1 MFADTRYAL
10 RIAAKQP
17 GFTMLVVLTMA
28 LGIGAATATFSIVDT
43 VLLRPLPYKNAGRL
57 MSAFMTVPSFRS
69 NPALSKIWDQL
80 GPSLLQFNELKKRQT
95 VFEDVA
101 VLRSIRSSLRRD
113 GERAIRVGAV
123 STNFFPMLGI
133 QAPVGRLF
141 SSDDEKAQDV
151 RTAVLSHAIWDTVFG
166 GDPDILGKTIT
177 VRVLR
182 SVGPFVVIGVLPPT
196 FEFADYGP
204 DAAPSPDIW
213 ISAYNAN
220 QEEEDFE
227 LFGTLKKG
235 ISIPDAE
242 REVQSILDATLNK
255 ELRPVFGTVGARIS
269 PRQTEQSSDVRT
281 SLYVLLGSAV
291 LLLLIACGNVAN
303 LLVAQGT
310 TRSHEIA
317 VRAAI
322 GAGRWRIVR
331 QLMVQSVI
339 LSLCGGLLGT
349 VIAHWT
355 IQALIGLSPVP
366 IPRVHE
372 IGIDFRVLAFALA
385 ASTFTGI
392 LFGVVPALSAIRPD
406 LNEVLK
412 TAGRTRGTPHSRVQ
426 GIVIVAEIS
435 LSFVLLTAAGL
446 LTQTLFRMW
455 SASNRSQGEHVLT
468 AHADF
473 FGARFPTGAEALVF
487 TDSAME
493 QLRSLPGV
501 ESVTGAS
508 PAPFDG
514 RGLEPIE
521 IEGVPVPKG
530 EQAPLVDNRDVLKDY
545 FSTLRLPILTGR
557 ALTPDEISHAA
568 NAAVVNKTMARR
580 FWSVETAVNKRFRET
595 LSLGNHKELPW
606 ITIVGVCDDSHDLQ
620 GSEREVLPVMYR
632 PFASNSDITFI
643 IRAAVAPSSL
653 TAAIRQEF
661 TRLNSNVT
669 LGQMETMDSLLWKDL
684 AGERYRAVLINLFA
698 AAAVSL
704 ALIGL
709 YGVISRFVT
718 IRTRELSIRMALGA
732 QPRDVVRHVLRQ
744 SLMLTAAGIA
754 IGIGVAIACSRLLA
768 ALLFGVGATDVT
780 TYAGITAGLL
790 AIATLAAYLPARRA
804 ARTDPMISL
813 RAD

>member
-1 MFADTRYAL
+1 MFADIRYAL

-43 VLLRPLPYKNAGRL
+43 VLLRPLPYKNADRL
-57 MSAFMTVPSFRS
+57 MSVFMTVPSFRS
-69 NPALSKIWDQL
+69 NPALVKIWDQL
-80 GPSLLQFNELKKRQT
+80 GPSLLQFNELRTRQT
-95 VFEDVA
+95 VFEDAA
-101 VLRSIRSSLRRD
+101 VLRSIRSSLQKN
-113 GERAIRVGAV
+113 GEHAIRVGAV

-133 QAPVGRLF
+133 QTPVGRLF
-141 SSDDEKAQDV
+141 SSDDEKPQAV
-151 RTAVLSHAIWDTVFG
+151 RTAVLSHAIWSTMYG

-182 SVGPFVVIGVLPPT
+182 SVGQFVVIGVLPPT

-242 REVQSILDATLNK
+242 DETQSILNATLDNNM
-255 ELRPVFGTVGARIS
+255 RTVFGTVGARIS
-269 PRQTEQSSDVRT
+269 PRQTEQSADVRT
-281 SLYVLLGSAV
+281 SLYVLLGSAG

-331 QLMVQSVI
+331 QLMAQSVI
-339 LSLCGGLLGT
+339 LSLGGGLLGT

-385 ASTFTGI
+385 ASTLTGI
-392 LFGVVPALSAIRPD
+392 LFGLVPALAAIRPD

-412 TAGRTRGTPHSRVQ
+412 SAGRTRGTPHARVQ

-435 LSFVLLTAAGL
+435 LSFVLLIAAGL

-455 SASNRSQGEHVLT
+455 SASNRSQTEYVLT
-468 AHADF
+468 VHADF
-473 FGARFPTGAEALVF
+473 FGARFPTGKEALVF
-487 TDSAME
+487 TDTAVE

-508 PAPFDG
+508 PAPFAG
-514 RGLEPIE
+514 RGLGPIE

-545 FSTLRLPILTGR
+545 FSTLRLPILAGR
-557 ALTPDEISHAA
+557 APTADEISHGA
-568 NAAVVNKTMARR
+568 NVAVVNKTMARR
-580 FWSVETAVNKRFRET
+580 FWPVETAVNKRFRMT
-595 LSLGNHKELPW
+595 LSLGSQKELPW
-606 ITIVGVCDDSHDLQ
+606 ITIVGVSDDSHDLQ

-632 PFASNSDITFI
+632 PFGSNSDITFI
-643 IRAAVAPSSL
+643 IRTAVAPSVL
-653 TAAIRQEF
+653 GAAIRQEF
-661 TRLNSNVT
+661 SKLNSNVT
-669 LGQMETMDSLLWKDL
+669 IGQMETMDSLLWKDL
-684 AGERYRAVLINLFA
+684 AGERYRAILINVFA
-698 AAAVSL
+698 AAAASL

-732 QPRDVVRHVLRQ
+732 QPRDVVRHVLLQ
-744 SLMLTAAGIA
+744 SLVLTAAGIA
-754 IGIGVAIACSRLLA
+754 IGIGAAIACSRLLA
-768 ALLFGVGATDVT
+768 ALLFGVGAIDLT
-780 TYAGITAGLL
+780 TYAGIAAGLVF
-790 AIATLAAYLPARRA
+790 ISTLAAYLPARRA

-813 RAD
+813 RSE